1 MKIVLKLSIAVG
13 MCLAVLMSAEAI
25 VSVRRL
31 EKPRKQKQIVELA
44 VCTCCGK
51 KFSIESLSNGFCSK
65 CWCKEHQILKDNG
78 VCRKCK
84 VNDMK
89 KRDAAKC
96 CICNESSKNTIVYD
110 EYNGKSI
117 VFYCIDHW
125 CVIHN
130 SHLQLAGDEYVCTT
144 CEFCK
149 QQEKEKAREAAEKE
163 AKQQRE
169 MMHEKLLAEYDF
181 LSKLADSA
189 WPERHCEIHKWKEIY
204 APSFGGD
211 YYTADAEAKH
221 AQNYMKALELQD
233 KGLLKC
239 MCHNNMLVKHWKEC
253 EAKAEE
259 AKKKLGELEQELMK
273 SCKP

>member
-1 MKIVLKLSIAVG
+1 MKTMLKLCVVATLCLIALSSKAATIG
-13 MCLAVLMSAEAI
+13 E
-25 VSVRRL
+25 RRL
-31 EKPRKQKQIVELA
+31 AKKSKPTVELA
-44 VCTCCGK
+44 VCTHCAK
-51 KFSIESLSNGFCSK
+51 KFPRESLSNGFCSR
-65 CWCKEHQILKDNG
+65 CCCKEHQILKNNG

-89 KRDAAKC
+89 KRGTAKC

-125 CVIHN
+125 CVRHK
-130 SHLQLAGDEYVCTT
+130 SHLQLADGEYVCTA

-149 QQEKEKAREAAEKE
+149 QQEKEREREAAEKE

-169 MMHEKLLAEYDF
+169 MMCEKLLAEYDL

-189 WPERHCEIHKWKEIY
+189 WPERRCEIHKWKAEY
-204 APSFGGD
+204 APVFGGD
-211 YYTADAEAKH
+211 YYTEDARANY
-221 AQNYMKALELQD
+221 AQNYMKALELQER
-233 KGLLKC
+233 GLLKC
-239 MCHNNMLVKHWKEC
+239 MCHDSGYVKYWKEC
-253 EAKAEE
+253 CAKAGE
-259 AKKKLGELEQELMK
+259 AKKKWSESKQDLLK

>member
-1 MKIVLKLSIAVG
+1 MKRIVFLCILTVTFCCEAV
-13 MCLAVLMSAEAI
+13 
-25 VSVRRL
+25 VSERRL
-31 EKPRKQKQIVELA
+31 GVPRKPKPVVELA
-44 VCTCCGK
+44 VCTHCAK
-51 KFSIESLSNGFCSK
+51 KFHRESLSNGFCNK
-65 CWCKEHQILKDNG
+65 CWCKDHQILKNNG

-89 KRDAAKC
+89 KRGTAKC

-125 CVIHN
+125 CVRHN
-130 SHLQLAGDEYVCTT
+130 SHLQLADDKYVCTA
-144 CEFCK
+144 CEFYE

-163 AKQQRE
+163 AKLQRE
-169 MMHEKLLAEYDF
+169 MMHEKLLAEYDL
-181 LSKLADSA
+181 LSNLADSA
-189 WPERHCEIHKWKEIY
+189 WPERHCEIHKWKEVY

-211 YYTADAEAKH
+211 YYTEDAKAKY

-239 MCHNNMLVKHWKEC
+239 MCHDNKLVKHWKEC

-259 AKKKLGELEQELMK
+259 AKKKLNKFEQTYMLEN
-273 SCKP
+273 